1 MPEILEEAPK
11 TFDTRLAGAAEKLK
25 KQATAQVDT
34 NIEPQPQV
42 APDPEPAKPVA
53 VAEPA
58 KEPEPN
64 EKSQGTKPPS
74 TENVEAPELSWDD
87 STPATQP
94 TTDVSF
100 EKIGS
105 ALKLEGIKSET
116 ELVAKFNEINTE
128 LAQYKEKVQAL
139 SNIPEELRD
148 VLSDPAKRND
158 WKSYVHPIDYSK
170 VDPVVLYEHEAS
182 KLPQFRN
189 PDGSINQEK
198 LDAVLDTIPET
209 TKELEGSRIAQQ
221 KHSEQIQF
229 RQQQQAIARQRKEAQ
244 DRELAEAAKD
254 LSKLFPVEQF
264 GIKWENKHAEQ
275 MYKGISDGSLL
286 QKHFLKSDGSYDM
299 RKAMATIAK
308 AEYAEKMLKH
318 VASKATVATKKEIF
332 KENSNIQLQ
341 SSSTSAA
348 PEALNEK
355 PLSPAE
361 KVMKWRE
368 SQQGLK

>member
-25 KQATAQVDT
+25 KQAAAQANT

-42 APDPEPAKPVA
+42 APDPEPAKPVV
-53 VAEPA
+53 VAEPE
-58 KEPEPN
+58 KEPEPKVE
-64 EKSQGTKPPS
+64 EKTTP
-74 TENVEAPELSWDD
+74 EVAAPETDWDD

-189 PDGSINQEK
+189 PDGSVNQEK

-286 QKHFLKSDGSYDM
+286 QNHFLKSDGSYDM

-308 AEYAEKMLKH
+308 AEYAEKML
-318 VASKATVATKKEIF
+318 
-332 KENSNIQLQ
+332 
-341 SSSTSAA
+341 
-348 PEALNEK
+348 
-355 PLSPAE
+355 
-361 KVMKWRE
+361 
-368 SQQGLK
+368 

>member
-1 MPEILEEAPK
+1 MADTLEDAPK
-11 TFDTRLAGAAEKLK
+11 TFDTRLAGVAEKIK
-25 KQATAQVDT
+25 KQAAVQAEP

-42 APDPEPAKPVA
+42 ATPEPEPAKPVA
-53 VAEPA
+53 TAEPT
-58 KEPEPN
+58 KEPEPKVE
-64 EKSQGTKPPS
+64 EKPTAEV
-74 TENVEAPELSWDD
+74 TAPETDWDD
-87 STPATQP
+87 STPATP
-94 TTDVSF
+94 STTDVSF

-128 LAQYKEKVQAL
+128 LSQYKEKVQAL

-221 KHSEQIQF
+221 RQAEQIQF
-229 RQQQQAIARQRKEAQ
+229 RQQQQAIARQKKEAQ

-275 MYKGISDGSLL
+275 MYRGISDGNLL

-299 RKAMATIAK
+299 RKVMATIAK

-341 SSSTSAA
+341 TTSTSAA

-361 KVMKWRE
+361 KIMKWKE